1 MPDFSDSV
9 LIHRSEIEEI
19 NTQIRVGGYCAM
31 LSICSSFTIVLT
43 YIGSWRGQ
51 VKQYE

>member
-31 LSICSSFTIVLT
+31 LSTCHHSQLSCVHI
-43 YIGSWRGQ
+43 
-51 VKQYE
+51 